1 MDFIPQYI
9 ENKHNPENIQYS
21 TPLLKPI
28 LDDTYGQIVYQ
39 EQVMQIVQNLGG
51 FSMSRA
57 DLVRKAMGDCPVKG
71 HKDYPL
77 CIEIYA

>member
-9 ENKHNPENIQYS
+9 ENKHYPENIQYS

-28 LDDTYGQIVYQ
+28 LNDTYGIIIYQ
-39 EQVMQIVQNLGG
+39 EEVMQIVQNLGG

-57 DLVRKAMGDCPVKG
+57 DLVRKAMGWGRPTARD
-71 HKDYPL
+71 
-77 CIEIYA
+77 